1 VPEYPTET
9 GGVVHPERDEGP
21 RRVLVRRIA
30 YGVTSLL
37 LAALVVSAVVDAT
50 TEIDVWGVADDRARA
65 IGDGYVLEVEY
76 PTVTRPA
83 LATPFAIVVRHPGG
97 FDGPVDL
104 AISSEWLEMWD
115 FQALYPD
122 PSGVVGGAERVV
134 MTFEPPE
141 GDVLRVFLDARIQP
155 SQQSGRNGKVALLDE
170 LGAVV
175 ASVEFHTRVMP

>member
-1 VPEYPTET
+1 MAEYPTAT
-9 GGVVHPERDEGP
+9 SGVVHPEHDDGP

-37 LAALVVSAVVDAT
+37 LTALVVSAILDAATEVD
-50 TEIDVWGVADDRARA
+50 IWGVADDRVRA

-76 PTVTRPA
+76 APVTRAA

-97 FDGPVDL
+97 FDGPIDL
-104 AISSEWLEMWD
+104 AITSEYLEMWD

-122 PSGVVGGAERVV
+122 PSGVVGDAERVV
-134 MTFEPPE
+134 MTFDPPE
-141 GDVLRVFLDARIQP
+141 GDVIRIFLDARIQP
-155 SQQSGRNGKVALLDE
+155 AQQSGRNGSVALLDE